1 MIATVVPAAVV
12 TGALAVLLAL
22 FLRLEQHTAIIQMMI
37 HRRPHKNTAAI
48 TTPTIIPVML
58 EVVWEL
64 VDIVTD
70 SVGSVPVRDKDKIWR
85 LNFNAALLHD
95 SISN

>member
-1 MIATVVPAAVV
+1 MIATVVPPVVV
-12 TGALAVLLAL
+12 TGAFAAFLAL

-37 HRRPHKNTAAI
+37 QRRPHKNTAAI

-58 EVVWEL
+58 ALVLEL

-85 LNFNAALLHD
+85 LNTHAMLPLSAH
-95 SISN
+95 S